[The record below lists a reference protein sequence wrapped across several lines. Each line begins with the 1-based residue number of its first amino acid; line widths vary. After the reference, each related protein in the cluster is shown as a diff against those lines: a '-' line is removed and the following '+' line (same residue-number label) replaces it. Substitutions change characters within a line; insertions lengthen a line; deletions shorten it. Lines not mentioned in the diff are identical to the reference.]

1 MSPGRDKKTIS
12 VTLRLLEQLRPEI
25 KGGLVNVKWVL
36 CTAAYELFKKKKF
49 LMLVSSKRMKFMIA
63 VRGCAWVC
71 KTEKC
76 KTNTKEQACHNEG
89 GGKT

>member
-1 MSPGRDKKTIS
+1 
-12 VTLRLLEQLRPEI
+12 
-25 KGGLVNVKWVL
+25 
-36 CTAAYELFKKKKF
+36 
-49 LMLVSSKRMKFMIA
+49 MLVSSKRMKFMIA